1 MKIRRR
7 GGKGFGGAE
16 TVFGGTQI
24 QFAKPTGKNLYFQ
37 MVDDMCY
44 LDFCLGGLL
53 SLLSTGTRCQGGGSE

>member
-24 QFAKPTGKNLYFQ
+24 QFANPTGKGICSQKLVFPN
-37 MVDDMCY
+37 
-44 LDFCLGGLL
+44 G
-53 SLLSTGTRCQGGGSE
+53 

>member
-24 QFAKPTGKNLYFQ
+24 QFANPTGKGIFSQKLV
-37 MVDDMCY
+37 VDDMC
-44 LDFCLGGLL
+44 C
-53 SLLSTGTRCQGGGSE
+53 LSTGTRCQGGGSE